1 MKIRLFHLLVIVL
14 IQGLISE
21 SLLAKKMDSSYLESS
36 MTWEANEEVK
46 ECIHDPTPYLLPR
59 DHYLRSILDTIF
71 SNPALL
77 KNKKSFSKGRFTTIA
92 LRKKKGSLRVARHPS
107 APGYLFKLYLKNE
120 TEKSSDE
127 VAQALI
133 QRCVVAKRVGDLI
146 KQQGIR
152 HITVPEKWLYEI
164 ARDAKSDERT
174 FVLVVRDMQLSQYKG
189 SVKAWK
195 KVATEEHLHEL
206 YAILSSGYASVAL
219 AQNIPYTKSNTFS
232 CIDTEFAERNFRLAR
247 AKRYFSNR
255 MKKYWMKLIVDHKF
269 KKKNKIKEE
278 KTRPNKRLKWL
289 SHEAD

>member
-1 MKIRLFHLLVIVL
+1 MKIMLFNLLSILL

-21 SLLAKKMDSSYLESS
+21 SLHAKKMDSSYLESS
-36 MTWEANEEVK
+36 MTLEINEEVK
-46 ECIHDPTPYLLPR
+46 GRVHDLTPYLLPR

-71 SNPALL
+71 SNPAAL
-77 KNKKSFSKGRFTTIA
+77 KNKKSFSRARFTTIA

-127 VAQALI
+127 VEQALI
-133 QRCVVAKRVGDLI
+133 QRCVMAKRVGDLI
-146 KQQGIR
+146 RQQGIR
-152 HITVPEKWLYEI
+152 HITVPEKWLYEVQGQT
-164 ARDAKSDERT
+164 KSHERT
-174 FVLVVRDMQLSQYKG
+174 FVLVVRDMQLFQYKG

-206 YAILSSGYASVAL
+206 YAILSRGHTSIAL

-232 CIDTEFAERNFRLAR
+232 CIDTEFAERNFRLTR
-247 AKRYFSNR
+247 AKRYFSKR

-269 KKKNKIKEE
+269 KKKNRKKIE
-278 KTRPNKRLKWL
+278 KK
-289 SHEAD
+289 